1 MPALELGETAEA
13 VRPHL
18 SRVPPSFTRQVV
30 AVVWATT
37 ELAQGPEAL
46 ALAETGVRA
55 QRVQMELQAL
65 VAEVALVVRMIPRG
79 YLLTLVEAEV
89 PV

>member
-1 MPALELGETAEA
+1 
-13 VRPHL
+13 
-18 SRVPPSFTRQVV
+18 
-30 AVVWATT
+30 
-37 ELAQGPEAL
+37 
-46 ALAETGVRA
+46 
-55 QRVQMELQAL
+55 MELQAL